1 MDQFFELWKE
11 MELLELYIKNNIQ
24 QMMKTTFKY
33 KEVTAKLFSENKKLM
48 LAMFSWSE
56 LTNSSEHLCWKINC
70 VIWK

>member
-1 MDQFFELWKE
+1 

-56 LTNSSEHLCWKINC
+56 LTNSSEHLC
-70 VIWK
+70 